1 MSWRLA
7 AQSSKVV
14 FSYWIPCAVKTF
26 RDAIFTEDVIAIV
39 NLAMERPKLLHQAV
53 DADGNTAL
61 GKENNCP
68 FDARVSRTN

>member
-7 AQSSKVV
+7 AHSGKVV

-26 RDAIFTEDVIAIV
+26 RDAIFNEDVIAIL
-39 NLAMERPKLLHQAV
+39 NLAVDKPKLLEQAI

-61 GKENNCP
+61 GKQKYWPNEGHRNI
-68 FDARVSRTN
+68 F